1 MRRTILVLALAAVM
15 VMSMAGAALA
25 GNGKD
30 FNDCFGTS
38 YGQSGLNYG
47 QLKKDAPHPVEGG
60 YGIVGVLAAHGPEGA
75 IPLGCVGD

>member
-1 MRRTILVLALAAVM
+1 MRRTILVLALAAIM
-15 VMSMAGAALA
+15 IMSMASAALA

-30 FNDCFGTS
+30 FNDCFGVS

-47 QLKKDAPHPVEGG
+47 QLKKDAPHPVDGG

-75 IPLGCVGD
+75 IPLGCVGG